1 MLMKRFLRILGRIFA
16 VVWGLIVI
24 ILAIV
29 FLGTS
34 GVKKAANWVLDQ
46 MQQGQME
53 TVYNAS
59 VLPTVLSYS
68 DWTASMWVGTPM
80 SIANAELQW
89 WNGRGFEWSEKYI
102 YGTFLFE
109 NGQEETLT
117 FWFEEVEDEYVLLGI
132 TWWIPDSSD
141 F

>member
-1 MLMKRFLRILGRIFA
+1 MLMKRFLRILGRILA
-16 VVWGLIVI
+16 VVWWLIVI

-68 DWTASMWVGTPM
+68 DFTTSMWVGTPM
-80 SIANAELQW
+80 SIVNAELQW
-89 WNGRGFEWSEKYI
+89 WNGRGFEWAEKYI

-109 NGQEETLT
+109 SGQEETLT
-117 FWFEEVEDEYVLLGI
+117 FWFEEVEDEYIFLGI
-132 TWWIPDSSD
+132 TGWIPDSSD